1 MRRSLTGQAGLVR
14 RDNMHPMFVA
24 LFIKA
29 DAEDL
34 LTEEQDRRRRVR
46 QARRGRPARV
56 IRAAANPDHPRRP

>member
-1 MRRSLTGQAGLVR
+1 
-14 RDNMHPMFVA
+14 MHPMFVA

-29 DAEDL
+29 DADDL

-56 IRAAANPDHPRRP
+56 IRATANPDYPRRP

>member
-1 MRRSLTGQAGLVR
+1 MRRSLTGQAGSVR

-24 LFIKA
+24 LFITA
-29 DAEDL
+29 DANDL

-56 IRAAANPDHPRRP
+56 VRASANPDYSRRP